1 MPYRNWNFGAFN
13 TGLSKNIISAKQED
27 NRHENLIVNAV
38 ESNKKTGSQ
47 TSTTAR
53 KSTLAPVSPHL
64 PNATFWRVEGSL
76 LNLGAVRPVA
86 FFTWNAQSFSE
97 RWLRRGGVALLAL
110 IRPLLYAFDRIFA
123 TRALHVLLRGVSC
136 DRLDLLGEEYFNYV
150 LKPKL
155 KPNGVAKLKEAMA
168 RGARVVLVS
177 QGLDHVM
184 RPLAQYLEV
193 EYLIANRL
201 EFRDR
206 LATGRLLSPVI
217 RPRQVLAR
225 IIGRKPD
232 GRVAP
237 KKLAR
242 NLGYSNRK
250 EILNNAVIS
259 AKRPVVSFN
268 TPTVI
273 FEPHKQVERL
283 SVRQSLAGK
292 HVLLIGFTGFIG
304 KVWLAKI
311 LEGIPDIAKVYLL
324 IRRQRSTTAERRFEK
339 IVAESPLFENL
350 HIRYGDDFVRFLTEK
365 TEVIEGDITQSGLGI
380 EPETF
385 ERLKSNLDQVVN
397 SSGLTDFN
405 PDLRQALSI
414 NIDGTLNLVDF
425 LRQCDHASLLHLS
438 TCYVV
443 GFRDGRIAETL
454 TPNYTPKGRPD
465 FDAEIE
471 YESLRRLAT
480 EIESRAGTAEI
491 TEQLRQQ
498 VLNKGRKLSDTEI
511 EAKIRK
517 QRQRWTRDELIEA
530 GMRRARELGWPNTY
544 TFTKSIAESLIA
556 KLAADLPVA
565 VVRPSIVETSTHD
578 PFEGW
583 NEGVNT
589 SAPISYLLGTFFRQM
604 PTNGKKCLDII
615 PVDLVCRGM
624 VLIAAALIERR
635 HEPMYQLATSGTNP
649 CDMRRTI
656 ELTGLAHRKYYRAQD
671 DLNQRLRAYFDTIPV
686 SKERYQQLSAP
697 RQKQIVQALQRILS
711 PLPMMR
717 SPLVRRERDLDRVEK
732 IIELYE
738 PFILHNEY
746 VFEARNV
753 EMLSAALPE
762 EERATFGYD
771 ASYIDWWDYWIN
783 IHIPALRK
791 WSFPIIEGRPVEN
804 HTRRAVQ
811 IRTPEQSVAA
821 S

>member
-1 MPYRNWNFGAFN
+1 M
-13 TGLSKNIISAKQED
+13 S
-27 NRHENLIVNAV
+27 AV
-38 ESNKKTGSQ
+38 ESNIKAGSQ
-47 TSTTAR
+47 TSTTAG
-53 KSTLAPVSPHL
+53 KSDLQTPSSHTSKEQS
-64 PNATFWRVEGSL
+64 ATFWRVEGSL

-97 RWLRRGGVALLAL
+97 RWMRRGGVALLAL

-123 TRALHVLLRGVSC
+123 TRALHTLLRGVSR

-150 LKPKL
+150 LKPRL
-155 KPNGVAKLKEAMA
+155 KPNGVAKLKEAQA
-168 RGARVVLVS
+168 RGAHIALVS

-184 RPLAQYLEV
+184 RPLARYLGV
-193 EYLIANRL
+193 ERLIANRL
-201 EFRDR
+201 EFRDG

-217 RPRQVLAR
+217 RPRQALAR
-225 IIGRKPD
+225 IIGGKPD
-232 GRVAP
+232 GRVTP
-237 KKLAR
+237 KRLAR
-242 NLGYSNRK
+242 NLGFSNHR
-250 EILNNAVIS
+250 EMLDNAVIPV
-259 AKRPVVSFN
+259 KRQVVAFD

-273 FEPHKQVERL
+273 FEPRKQIERL
-283 SVRQSLAGK
+283 SVRESLAGK

-311 LEGIPDIAKVYLL
+311 LEEVPEIAKVYLL
-324 IRRQRSTTAERRFEK
+324 IRRQRSTPAERRFDK

-350 HIRYGDDFVRFLTEK
+350 HIRHGDDFSAFLAEK
-365 TEVIEGDITQSGLGI
+365 TEVIEGDVTQPGLGI
-380 EPETF
+380 EPATF
-385 ERLKSNLDQVVN
+385 ERMKSDLDLVIN

-414 NIDGTLNLVDF
+414 NIDGTLHLINF
-425 LRQCDHASLLHLS
+425 LRQCDHAALLHLS

-443 GFRDGRIAETL
+443 GYRDGRIAETP
-454 TPNYTPKGRPD
+454 TPNYTPKGLAD
-465 FDAEIE
+465 FDAEVE
-471 YESLRRLAT
+471 YELLLQLAR
-480 EIESRAGTAEI
+480 EIESQAESV
-491 TEQLRQQ
+491 EGAERLRQQ
-498 VLNKGRKLSDTEI
+498 VLSKGRQQNRKLSDTEI
-511 EAKIRK
+511 AAQVRK

-544 TFTKSIAESLIA
+544 TFTKSLAESLIA
-556 KLAADLPVA
+556 KFGAGLPIA

-604 PTNGKKCLDII
+604 PSNGKKCLDII

-624 VLIAAALIERR
+624 TLIAAALIERR
-635 HEPMYQLATSGTNP
+635 HELIYQLATSATNP

-656 ELTGLAHRKYYRAQD
+656 ELTGLAHRKHYRAQD
-671 DLNQRLRAYFDTIPV
+671 DFNQRLLAYFDTIPV

-732 IIELYE
+732 IIDLYE

-746 VFEARNV
+746 IFEAKNV

-762 EERATFGYD
+762 EERAAFGYD
-771 ASYIDWWDYWIN
+771 ANYIDWWDYWIN

-791 WSFPIIEGRPVEN
+791 WSYPIIEGRPVEN
-804 HTRRAVQ
+804 KTRRAVQ
-811 IRTPEQSVAA
+811 IQTPEESVAA
-821 S
+821 G

>member
-1 MPYRNWNFGAFN
+1 MSDLTPSSH
-13 TGLSKNIISAKQED
+13 T
-27 NRHENLIVNAV
+27 
-38 ESNKKTGSQ
+38 
-47 TSTTAR
+47 
-53 KSTLAPVSPHL
+53 

-97 RWLRRGGVALLAL
+97 RWMRRGGVALLAMV
-110 IRPLLYAFDRIFA
+110 RPLLYAFDRIFA
-123 TRALHVLLRGVSC
+123 TRALHTLLRGVSR

-155 KPNGVAKLKEAMA
+155 KPNGLANLKEAQA
-168 RGARVVLVS
+168 RGARIVLVS

-184 RPLAQYLEV
+184 RPLARHLEV
-193 EYLIANRL
+193 ERLIANSL
-201 EFRDR
+201 EFRDG

-217 RPRQVLAR
+217 RPRQALAR
-225 IIGRKPD
+225 IIGGRPD
-232 GRVAP
+232 GRVTP
-237 KKLAR
+237 KRLAR
-242 NLGYSNRK
+242 NLGFSNHK
-250 EILNNAVIS
+250 EMLYNAVIP
-259 AKRPVVSFN
+259 AKRQVVAFN

-273 FEPHKQVERL
+273 FEPHKQIKRL
-283 SVRQSLAGK
+283 SVRESLAGK
-292 HVLLIGFTGFIG
+292 RVLLIGFTGFIG

-311 LEGIPDIAKVYLL
+311 LEEVPEIAKVYLL
-324 IRRQRSTTAERRFEK
+324 IRRQRSTTALRRFEK

-350 HIRYGDDFVRFLTEK
+350 HARHGDDFGAFLSEK
-365 TEVIEGDITQSGLGI
+365 IEVVEGDVTQPGLGMA
-380 EPETF
+380 PATF
-385 ERLKSNLDQVVN
+385 ERVKSGLDLVIN

-414 NIDGTLNLVDF
+414 NIDGTLHLIDF
-425 LRQCDHASLLHLS
+425 LRRCDRAAMLHLS

-443 GFRDGRIAETL
+443 GYRDGRIAEAIA
-454 TPNYTPKGRPD
+454 PNYTPKRLAD
-465 FDAEIE
+465 FDAEAE
-471 YESLRRLAT
+471 YESLRRLAA
-480 EIESRAGTAEI
+480 EVESRAESPEVSERLRRQVMDKARRQNKKLGDAEV
-491 TEQLRQQ
+491 EAQ
-498 VLNKGRKLSDTEI
+498 V
-511 EAKIRK
+511 RK

-544 TFTKSIAESLIA
+544 TFTKSLAESLIA
-556 KLAADLPVA
+556 KLGADLPVA

-604 PTNGKKCLDII
+604 PSNGKKCLDII

-624 VLIAAALIERR
+624 SLIAAALIGRR
-635 HEPMYQLATSGTNP
+635 HEPIYQLATSGTNP

-656 ELTGLAHRKYYRAQD
+656 ELTGLAHRKHYRAQD
-671 DLNQRLRAYFDTIPV
+671 DFNQRLLAYFDTIPV
-686 SKERYQQLSAP
+686 SKERYQKLSAP
-697 RQKQIVQALQRILS
+697 AQKQIVQALQRILS

-753 EMLSAALPE
+753 ELLSAALPN
-762 EERATFGYD
+762 EERAAFGYD
-771 ASYIDWWDYWIN
+771 ANYIDWWDYWIN
-783 IHIPALRK
+783 VHIPALRK
-791 WSFPIIEGRPVEN
+791 WSYPIIEGRPVEN
-804 HTRRAVQ
+804 RTRRAVQ
-811 IRTPEQSVAA
+811 IQTPEESVAA

>member
-1 MPYRNWNFGAFN
+1 M
-13 TGLSKNIISAKQED
+13 
-27 NRHENLIVNAV
+27 NAV
-38 ESNKKTGSQ
+38 ESDNKAGSQ
-47 TSTTAR
+47 TPTTAG
-53 KSTLAPVSPHL
+53 KSAFTPVSTNL
-64 PNATFWRVEGSL
+64 SNATFWRVEGSL

-97 RWLRRGGVALLAL
+97 RWLRRSGLALLAL
-110 IRPLLYAFDRIFA
+110 IRPLLFALDRVLA
-123 TRALHVLLRGVSC
+123 TRGLHTLLRGVSR
-136 DRLDLLGEEYFNYV
+136 DRLDLLGEEYFNYA

-155 KPNGVAKLKEAMA
+155 KPGGVAELQNAMA
-168 RGARVVLVS
+168 RGEKIVLVS

-184 RPLAQYLEV
+184 RPLARHLGV

-217 RPRQVLAR
+217 RPRQILAR
-225 IIGRKPD
+225 IIGGKPD
-232 GRVAP
+232 GRVAR

-242 NLGYSNRK
+242 KLGFSPHK
-250 EILNNAVIS
+250 EILNTAVIP
-259 AKRPVVSFN
+259 ARRPVITFN

-273 FEPHKQVERL
+273 FEPHKQVEKL

-311 LEGIPDIAKVYLL
+311 LEEIPDIGKVYLL
-324 IRRQRSTTAERRFEK
+324 IRRQRSTTAARRFEK
-339 IVAESPLFENL
+339 IAAESPLFENL
-350 HIRYGDDFVRFLTEK
+350 HIKLGDGFGAFLAEK
-365 TEVIEGDITQSGLGI
+365 TEVIEGDITQPGLGI
-380 EPETF
+380 EPQTL
-385 ERLKSNLDQVVN
+385 ERMKSNLDLVIN

-414 NIDGTLNLVDF
+414 NIDGTLHLIDF
-425 LRQCDHASLLHLS
+425 LRQCDHAAMLHLS

-443 GFRDGRIAETL
+443 GYRDGRIAETL
-454 TPNYTPKGRPD
+454 TPDYTPKGLAD
-465 FDAEIE
+465 FDSEIE
-471 YESLRRLAT
+471 YESLGRLAK
-480 EIESRAGTAEI
+480 EIETRAESAET
-491 TEQLRQQ
+491 TERLRRQVLGKARQQ
-498 VLNKGRKLSDTEI
+498 NKKLGDTEI
-511 EAKIRK
+511 EAQIRK

-530 GMRRARELGWPNTY
+530 GMRRAREFGWPNTY
-544 TFTKSIAESLIA
+544 TFTKSVSESLIA
-556 KLAADLPVA
+556 RIGAGLPIA

-604 PTNGKKCLDII
+604 PTNAKKCLDII

-624 VLIAAALIERR
+624 SLISAALIERR
-635 HEPMYQLATSGTNP
+635 HEPMYQLATSATNP

-656 ELTGLAHRKYYRAQD
+656 ELTGLAHRKHYRAQD
-671 DLNQRLRAYFDTIPV
+671 DFNQRLLAYFDTIPV
-686 SKERYQQLSAP
+686 SKERYQKLSAP
-697 RQKQIVQALQRILS
+697 AQKQIVQALQRILS

-753 EMLSAALPE
+753 EILSAALPD
-762 EERATFGYD
+762 EERASFGYD

-783 IHIPALRK
+783 VHIPALRK
-791 WSFPIIEGRPVEN
+791 WSYPIIEGRPVEN
-804 HTRRAVQ
+804 QTRRAAQ
-811 IRTPEQSVAA
+811 IQTPEQSVAT

>member
-1 MPYRNWNFGAFN
+1 M
-13 TGLSKNIISAKQED
+13 S
-27 NRHENLIVNAV
+27 AV
-38 ESNKKTGSQ
+38 ESDKNAGAQ
-47 TSTTAR
+47 TSTAAR
-53 KSTLAPVSPHL
+53 KSDLAPSP
-64 PNATFWRVEGSL
+64 NTSKEQGATFWRVEGSL

-97 RWLRRGGVALLAL
+97 RWMRRGGVALLAL
-110 IRPLLYAFDRIFA
+110 IRPLLYGFDRIFA
-123 TRALHVLLRGVSC
+123 TRALHTLLRGVSR

-155 KPNGVAKLKEAMA
+155 KPNGVAKLKEAQA
-168 RGARVVLVS
+168 RGAHIALVS

-184 RPLAQYLEV
+184 RPLAQYLGV
-193 EYLIANRL
+193 ERLIANRL
-201 EFRDR
+201 EFRDG

-217 RPRQVLAR
+217 RPRQALAR
-225 IIGRKPD
+225 IIGGKPD
-232 GRVAP
+232 GIVTP
-237 KKLAR
+237 KRLAR
-242 NLGYSNRK
+242 NLGFSNHK
-250 EILNNAVIS
+250 EMLNNAVIP
-259 AKRPVVSFN
+259 AARQVAPFN
-268 TPTVI
+268 TPTII
-273 FEPHKQVERL
+273 FEPHKKIERL
-283 SVRQSLAGK
+283 SARESLAGK

-311 LEGIPDIAKVYLL
+311 LEEIPEIAKVHLL
-324 IRRQRSTTAERRFEK
+324 IRRQRSTTARRRFEK

-350 HIRYGDDFVRFLTEK
+350 HLRYGEDFGAFLSEK
-365 TEVIEGDITQSGLGI
+365 IEVIEGDVTRPDLGV
-380 EPETF
+380 EPATF
-385 ERLKSNLDQVVN
+385 ERLKSDLDLVIN

-414 NIDGTLNLVDF
+414 NIDGTLHVIDF
-425 LRQCDHASLLHLS
+425 LRQCDHAALLHLS

-443 GFRDGRIAETL
+443 GYRDGRIAETI
-454 TPNYTPKGRPD
+454 TPNYTPKGLDD
-465 FDAEIE
+465 FDAGVE
-471 YESLRRLAT
+471 YESLQRLAR
-480 EIESRAGTAEI
+480 EIEASAESAPVI
-491 TEQLRQQ
+491 EQLRRQ
-498 VLNKGRKLSDTEI
+498 VLSKARQQNKKPSDTEV
-511 EAKIRK
+511 EAQVRK
-517 QRQRWTRDELIEA
+517 QRQRWTRDKLIEA
-530 GMRRARELGWPNTY
+530 GMRRAREFGWPNTY
-544 TFTKSIAESLIA
+544 TFTKSVAESLIA
-556 KLAADLPVA
+556 KLGDGLPVA

-589 SAPISYLLGTFFRQM
+589 SAPISYLLGTLFRQM

-624 VLIAAALIERR
+624 ILIAAALIERR
-635 HEPMYQLATSGTNP
+635 HEPLYQLATSATNP

-656 ELTGLAHRKYYRAQD
+656 ELTGLAHRKHYRAQD
-671 DLNQRLRAYFDTIPV
+671 DFNQRLLAYFDTIPV
-686 SKERYQQLSAP
+686 SKERYQKLSAP
-697 RQKQIVQALQRILS
+697 AQKQIVQALQRILS

-762 EERATFGYD
+762 DERAAFGYD

-791 WSFPIIEGRPVEN
+791 WSYPIIEGRPVEN
-804 HTRRAVQ
+804 NSK
-811 IRTPEQSVAA
+811 RTPQIQTPERSVAA
-821 S
+821 G

>member
-1 MPYRNWNFGAFN
+1 M
-13 TGLSKNIISAKQED
+13 
-27 NRHENLIVNAV
+27 
-38 ESNKKTGSQ
+38 
-47 TSTTAR
+47 
-53 KSTLAPVSPHL
+53 
-64 PNATFWRVEGSL
+64 
-76 LNLGAVRPVA
+76 
-86 FFTWNAQSFSE
+86 
-97 RWLRRGGVALLAL
+97 RRGGVALLAM
-110 IRPLLYAFDRIFA
+110 IRPMLYAFDRIFA
-123 TRALHVLLRGVSC
+123 TRALHTLLRGVSR

-155 KPNGVAKLKEAMA
+155 KPNGVAKLKEAQA
-168 RGARVVLVS
+168 RGARIVLVS

-184 RPLAQYLEV
+184 RPLAQHLGV
-193 EYLIANRL
+193 ERLIANRL
-201 EFRDR
+201 EFRDG

-217 RPRQVLAR
+217 RPRQALAR
-225 IIGRKPD
+225 IIGGKPD

-237 KKLAR
+237 KRLAR
-242 NLGYSNRK
+242 NLGFSNRR
-250 EILNNAVIS
+250 EMLDNAVVP
-259 AKRPVVSFN
+259 AKRHIVAFN

-273 FEPHKQVERL
+273 FEPRKQIERL
-283 SVRQSLAGK
+283 SVRESLAGK
-292 HVLLIGFTGFIG
+292 HILLIGFTGFIG

-311 LEGIPDIAKVYLL
+311 FEEVPEIAKVYLL
-324 IRRQRSTTAERRFEK
+324 IRRQRSTTAQRRFEK

-350 HIRYGDDFVRFLTEK
+350 HIRYGADFGAFLTEK
-365 TEVIEGDITQSGLGI
+365 TEVIEGDVTQPGLGI
-380 EPETF
+380 EPATF
-385 ERLKSNLDQVVN
+385 ERMKSDLDLVIN

-414 NIDGTLNLVDF
+414 NIDGALHLIDF
-425 LRQCDHASLLHLS
+425 LRQCDRAALLHLS

-454 TPNYTPKGRPD
+454 TPNYTPKGLAY
-465 FDAEIE
+465 FDAEVA
-471 YESLRRLAT
+471 YESLRQLAR
-480 EIESRAGTAEI
+480 EIESRAESPEI
-491 TEQLRQQ
+491 TGRLRQQ
-498 VLNKGRKLSDTEI
+498 VLSKGRQQNKKLGNTEI
-511 EAKIRK
+511 EAQVRK
-517 QRQRWTRDELIEA
+517 QRQRWTRDELIEV

-544 TFTKSIAESLIA
+544 TFTKSLAESLIF
-556 KLAADLPVA
+556 KLGADLPIA

-604 PTNGKKCLDII
+604 PSNGKKCLDII

-624 VLIAAALIERR
+624 ALIAAALIERR
-635 HEPMYQLATSGTNP
+635 HEPIYQLATSGTNP

-656 ELTGLAHRKYYRAQD
+656 ELTGLAHRKHYRAQD
-671 DLNQRLRAYFDTIPV
+671 DFNQRLLAYFDTIPV

-746 VFEARNV
+746 VFEAQNV
-753 EMLSAALPE
+753 EMLSSALPE
-762 EERATFGYD
+762 EERAAFGYD

-791 WSFPIIEGRPVEN
+791 WSYPIIEGRPVEN
-804 HTRRAVQ
+804 NARRAVQ
-811 IRTPEQSVAA
+811 IQTPEESVAA
-821 S
+821 G

>member
-1 MPYRNWNFGAFN
+1 V
-13 TGLSKNIISAKQED
+13 S
-27 NRHENLIVNAV
+27 AV
-38 ESNKKTGSQ
+38 EINKKAGAQ

-53 KSTLAPVSPHL
+53 KSDLAPTSHTS
-64 PNATFWRVEGSL
+64 NATFWRVEGSL

-86 FFTWNAQSFSE
+86 FFTWNAQRFSE

-110 IRPLLYAFDRIFA
+110 IRPLLYGFDRIFA
-123 TRALHVLLRGVSC
+123 TRALHTLLRGVSR

-155 KPNGVAKLKEAMA
+155 KLNGVAELKEAQA
-168 RGARVVLVS
+168 RGAHIVLVS

-184 RPLAQYLEV
+184 GPLARSLGV
-193 EYLIANRL
+193 ERLIANRL
-201 EFRDR
+201 EFRDG

-217 RPRQVLAR
+217 RPRQALAR
-225 IIGRKPD
+225 IIGGKPD
-232 GRVAP
+232 GRVTP
-237 KKLAR
+237 KRLAR
-242 NLGYSNRK
+242 NLGFSNHK
-250 EILNNAVIS
+250 EMLYNAVIP
-259 AKRPVVSFN
+259 AGRQAVPFN
-268 TPTVI
+268 TPTII
-273 FEPHKQVERL
+273 FEPHKQIERL
-283 SVRQSLAGK
+283 SVRESLAGK

-311 LEGIPDIAKVYLL
+311 LEEIPEIAKVYLL
-324 IRRQRSTTAERRFEK
+324 IRRQRSTTARRRFEK

-350 HIRYGDDFVRFLTEK
+350 HVRYGEDFGAFLAEK
-365 TEVIEGDITQSGLGI
+365 TEVIEGDVTQPDLGI
-380 EPETF
+380 EAATF
-385 ERLKSNLDQVVN
+385 ERLKSDLDVVIN

-414 NIDGTLNLVDF
+414 NIDGTLHVIDF
-425 LRQCDHASLLHLS
+425 LRRCDHAALLHLS

-443 GFRDGRIAETL
+443 GYRDGRIAETH
-454 TPNYTPKGRPD
+454 TTNYTPKGVAD
-465 FDAEIE
+465 FDAQVE
-471 YESLRRLAT
+471 YESLGQVAKA
-480 EIESRAGTAEI
+480 IESRAESAPV

-498 VLNKGRKLSDTEI
+498 VLSKGRKLSDAELETQ
-511 EAKIRK
+511 IRK

-544 TFTKSIAESLIA
+544 TFTKSVAESLIA
-556 KLAADLPVA
+556 KLGAGLPIA

-624 VLIAAALIERR
+624 ILIAAALIERR
-635 HEPMYQLATSGTNP
+635 HEPIYQLATSATNP

-656 ELTGLAHRKYYRAQD
+656 ELTGLAHRKHYRAQD
-671 DLNQRLRAYFDTIPV
+671 EFNKRLLAYFDTIPV
-686 SKERYQQLSAP
+686 SKERYQKLSAP
-697 RQKQIVQALQRILS
+697 AQKQIVQALQRILS

-746 VFEARNV
+746 VFEAQNV
-753 EMLSAALPE
+753 ELLSAALPE
-762 EERATFGYD
+762 EERAAFGYD

-791 WSFPIIEGRPVEN
+791 WSYPIIEGRPIEN
-804 HTRRAVQ
+804 MTRRTVQ
-811 IRTPEQSVAA
+811 MQTPEESVAA

>member
-1 MPYRNWNFGAFN
+1 M
-13 TGLSKNIISAKQED
+13 S
-27 NRHENLIVNAV
+27 AV
-38 ESNKKTGSQ
+38 ESKNKAGSQ

-53 KSTLAPVSPHL
+53 KSDLTPSSQT

-76 LNLGAVRPVA
+76 LNLGAVHPVA

-97 RWLRRGGVALLAL
+97 RWMRRGGVALLAMF
-110 IRPLLYAFDRIFA
+110 RPLLYAFDRIFA
-123 TRALHVLLRGVSC
+123 TRALHTLLRGVSR

-155 KPNGVAKLKEAMA
+155 KPNGVAKLKEAQA
-168 RGARVVLVS
+168 RGARIVLVS

-184 RPLAQYLEV
+184 RPLAQHLGAER
-193 EYLIANRL
+193 LIANRL
-201 EFRDR
+201 EFRDG

-217 RPRQVLAR
+217 RPRQALAR
-225 IIGRKPD
+225 VIGGKPD
-232 GRVAP
+232 GRVTP
-237 KKLAR
+237 KRLAR
-242 NLGYSNRK
+242 NLGFSHHR
-250 EILNNAVIS
+250 EMLDNAVIPARRQFAAS
-259 AKRPVVSFN
+259 NS
-268 TPTVI
+268 PTVI
-273 FEPHKQVERL
+273 FEQRKQLERL
-283 SVRQSLAGK
+283 SVRESLAGK

-304 KVWLAKI
+304 KVWLAKV
-311 LEGIPDIAKVYLL
+311 LEEVPEITKVYLL
-324 IRRQRSTTAERRFEK
+324 IRRQRSTTAPRRFEK
-339 IVAESPLFENL
+339 VVAESPLFENL
-350 HIRYGDDFVRFLTEK
+350 HARHGDDFGAFLSEK
-365 TEVIEGDITQSGLGI
+365 IEVIEGDVTRPGLGI
-380 EPETF
+380 ASATF
-385 ERLKSNLDQVVN
+385 ERMKSDLDLVIN

-414 NIDGTLNLVDF
+414 NIDGALHLIDF
-425 LRQCDHASLLHLS
+425 LRRCDRAALLHLS

-443 GFRDGRIAETL
+443 GFRDGRIAEAI
-454 TPNYTPKGRPD
+454 TPNYTPKGLAD
-465 FDAEIE
+465 FDADAEH
-471 YESLRRLAT
+471 ESLRRLAG
-480 EIESRAGTAEI
+480 EVESRADSPEI
-491 TEQLRQQ
+491 SERLRQQ
-498 VLNKGRKLSDTEI
+498 VLGKGRKLSDTEL
-511 EAKIRK
+511 EAQIRK

-544 TFTKSIAESLIA
+544 TFTKSLAESLIA
-556 KLAADLPVA
+556 KHGADLPVA

-589 SAPISYLLGTFFRQM
+589 SAPLSYLLGTFFRQM

-624 VLIAAALIERR
+624 ALIAAALIERR
-635 HEPMYQLATSGTNP
+635 HEPLYQLATSGTNP

-656 ELTGLAHRKYYRAQD
+656 ELTGLAHRKHYRAQD
-671 DLNQRLRAYFDTIPV
+671 DFNQRLLAYFDTIPV
-686 SKERYQQLSAP
+686 SKERYQKLSAP
-697 RQKQIVQALQRILS
+697 AQKQLVLALQRILS

-753 EMLSAALPE
+753 ELLSAALPE
-762 EERATFGYD
+762 EERAAFGYD
-771 ASYIDWWDYWIN
+771 ANYIDWWDYWIN
-783 IHIPALRK
+783 VHIPALRK
-791 WSFPIIEGRPVEN
+791 WSYPIIEGRPVEN
-804 HTRRAVQ
+804 KARRAVEVQ
-811 IRTPEQSVAA
+811 TPEESVAA

>member
-1 MPYRNWNFGAFN
+1 
-13 TGLSKNIISAKQED
+13 
-27 NRHENLIVNAV
+27 
-38 ESNKKTGSQ
+38 
-47 TSTTAR
+47 
-53 KSTLAPVSPHL
+53 
-64 PNATFWRVEGSL
+64 
-76 LNLGAVRPVA
+76 VA

-97 RWLRRGGVALLAL
+97 RWKRRGGVALLAM

-123 TRALHVLLRGVSC
+123 TRALHTLLRGVSR

-155 KPNGVAKLKEAMA
+155 KPNGVANLKEAQA
-168 RGARVVLVS
+168 RGARIVLVS

-184 RPLAQYLEV
+184 RPLARHLGV
-193 EYLIANRL
+193 ERLIANRL
-201 EFRDR
+201 EFRDG

-217 RPRQVLAR
+217 RPRQALAR
-225 IIGRKPD
+225 IIGGKPD
-232 GRVAP
+232 GRVTP
-237 KKLAR
+237 KRLAR
-242 NLGYSNRK
+242 NLGFSHHR
-250 EILNNAVIS
+250 EMLDNAVIP
-259 AKRPVVSFN
+259 AGRNVLTLN

-273 FEPHKQVERL
+273 FESHKQIEEL
-283 SVRQSLAGK
+283 SVRGALSGK
-292 HVLLIGFTGFIG
+292 RVLLIGFTGFIG

-311 LEGIPDIAKVYLL
+311 LEEIPDITKVYLL
-324 IRRQRSTTAERRFEK
+324 IRRQRSTTARRRFEK

-350 HIRYGDDFVRFLTEK
+350 HTRHGDNFGAFLSEK
-365 TEVIEGDITQSGLGI
+365 IDIIEGDVTQPGLGI
-380 EPETF
+380 EPTTF
-385 ERLKSNLDQVVN
+385 ERIKSDLDLVIN

-414 NIDGTLNLVDF
+414 NIDGTLHLIDF
-425 LRQCDHASLLHLS
+425 LRRCDRATLLHLS

-443 GFRDGRIAETL
+443 GYRDGRIAEAI
-454 TPNYTPKGRPD
+454 TPNYTPKGLPD
-465 FDAEIE
+465 FDAEAE
-471 YESLRRLAT
+471 YESLQLLAK
-480 EIESRAGTAEI
+480 EVESRGESPEVAER
-491 TEQLRQQ
+491 LRRI
-498 VLNKGRKLSDTEI
+498 VLSKGRKLSDTEL
-511 EAKIRK
+511 EAQVRK

-544 TFTKSIAESLIA
+544 TFTKSLAESLIA
-556 KLAADLPVA
+556 RLGADLPVA
-565 VVRPSIVETSTHD
+565 IVRPSIVETSTHD

-624 VLIAAALIERR
+624 TLIAAALIERR
-635 HEPMYQLATSGTNP
+635 HEPLYQLATSATNP

-656 ELTGLAHRKYYRAQD
+656 ELTGLAHRKHYRAQD
-671 DLNQRLRAYFDTIPV
+671 DFNQRLLAYFDTIPV
-686 SKERYQQLSAP
+686 SKERYQKLSAP
-697 RQKQIVQALQRILS
+697 AQKQIVQALQRILS

-753 EMLSAALPE
+753 ELLSAALPE
-762 EERATFGYD
+762 DERAAFGYD
-771 ASYIDWWDYWIN
+771 ANYIDWWDYWIN
-783 IHIPALRK
+783 VHIPALRK
-791 WSFPIIEGRPVEN
+791 WSYPIIEGRPVEN
-804 HTRRAVQ
+804 KTKRAVQ
-811 IRTPEQSVAA
+811 TQTPEESVAA

>member
-1 MPYRNWNFGAFN
+1 V
-13 TGLSKNIISAKQED
+13 S
-27 NRHENLIVNAV
+27 AV
-38 ESNKKTGSQ
+38 ESKNKTGSQ
-47 TSTTAR
+47 ASTTVR
-53 KSTLAPVSPHL
+53 KSDLTPSSQT

-76 LNLGAVRPVA
+76 LNLGAVHPVA

-97 RWLRRGGVALLAL
+97 RWMRRGGVALLAMF
-110 IRPLLYAFDRIFA
+110 RPLLYAFDRIFA
-123 TRALHVLLRGVSC
+123 TRALHALLRGVSR

-155 KPNGVAKLKEAMA
+155 KPNGVARLKEAQA
-168 RGARVVLVS
+168 RGARIVLVS

-184 RPLAQYLEV
+184 RPLAQHLGAER
-193 EYLIANRL
+193 LIANRL
-201 EFRDR
+201 EFRDG

-217 RPRQVLAR
+217 RPRQALAR
-225 IIGRKPD
+225 VIGGKPD
-232 GRVAP
+232 GRVTP
-237 KKLAR
+237 KRLAR
-242 NLGYSNRK
+242 NLGFSHHR
-250 EILNNAVIS
+250 EMLDNAVIPARRQFAAS
-259 AKRPVVSFN
+259 NS
-268 TPTVI
+268 PTVI
-273 FEPHKQVERL
+273 FEQRKQLERL
-283 SVRQSLAGK
+283 SVRESLAGK

-304 KVWLAKI
+304 KVWLAKV
-311 LEGIPDIAKVYLL
+311 LEEVPEMAKVYLL
-324 IRRQRSTTAERRFEK
+324 IRRQRSTTARRRFEK

-350 HIRYGDDFVRFLTEK
+350 HARHGGDFSAFLSEK
-365 TEVIEGDITQSGLGI
+365 IEVIEGDVTRPGLGI
-380 EPETF
+380 DPMTF
-385 ERLKSNLDQVVN
+385 ERMKSDLDLVIN

-414 NIDGTLNLVDF
+414 NIDGALHLIDF
-425 LRQCDHASLLHLS
+425 LRRCDRAALLHLS

-443 GFRDGRIAETL
+443 GFRDGRIAEAI
-454 TPNYTPKGRPD
+454 TPNYTPKGLAD
-465 FDAEIE
+465 FDADAEH
-471 YESLRRLAT
+471 ESLRRLAS
-480 EIESRAGTAEI
+480 EVESRAERPEI
-491 TEQLRQQ
+491 SERLRQQ
-498 VLNKGRKLSDTEI
+498 VLGKGRKLSDTEL
-511 EAKIRK
+511 EAQIRK

-544 TFTKSIAESLIA
+544 TFTKSLAESLIA
-556 KLAADLPVA
+556 KLGADLPVA

-604 PTNGKKCLDII
+604 PSNGKKCLDII

-624 VLIAAALIERR
+624 ALIGAALIERR
-635 HEPMYQLATSGTNP
+635 HEPLYQLATSATNP

-656 ELTGLAHRKYYRAQD
+656 ELTGLAHRKHYRAQD
-671 DLNQRLRAYFDTIPV
+671 DFNKRLLAYFDTIPV
-686 SKERYQQLSAP
+686 SKERYQKLSAP
-697 RQKQIVQALQRILS
+697 AQKQIVQALQRILS

-753 EMLSAALPE
+753 ELLSAALPV
-762 EERATFGYD
+762 EERAAFGYD
-771 ASYIDWWDYWIN
+771 ANYIDWWDYWIN
-783 IHIPALRK
+783 VHIPALRK
-791 WSFPIIEGRPVEN
+791 WSYPIIEGRPVEN
-804 HTRRAVQ
+804 KARRAVEVQ
-811 IRTPEQSVAA
+811 TPEESVAA

>member
-1 MPYRNWNFGAFN
+1 M
-13 TGLSKNIISAKQED
+13 S
-27 NRHENLIVNAV
+27 AV
-38 ESNKKTGSQ
+38 ESNHKTGSQ
-47 TSTTAR
+47 TSAPAR
-53 KSTLAPVSPHL
+53 KPAWEYAQL
-64 PNATFWRVEGSL
+64 PDATFWRVEGSL

-86 FFTWNAQSFSE
+86 FFTWNAQTFSE

-110 IRPLLYAFDRIFA
+110 IRPLLLAVDRIFA
-123 TRALHVLLRGVSC
+123 TRVLHTLLRGVSC
-136 DRLDLLGEEYFNYV
+136 DRLDLLGEEYFNYA

-155 KPNGVAKLKEAMA
+155 KPKGVAKLQEAMA
-168 RGARVVLVS
+168 RGERVILVS

-184 RPLAQYLEV
+184 RPLAGHLGV

-201 EFRDR
+201 EFRDH

-225 IIGRKPD
+225 IIGRNPD

-237 KKLAR
+237 EKLAR
-242 NLGYSNRK
+242 KLGFSDHI
-250 EILNNAVIS
+250 EFLNHAVIP
-259 AKRPVVSFN
+259 AKRTVTAFD
-268 TPTVI
+268 TPTVV
-273 FEPHKQVERL
+273 FEPHKQVEKL
-283 SVRQSLAGK
+283 SVRESLAGK

-304 KVWLAKI
+304 KVWLAKV
-311 LEGIPDIAKVYLL
+311 LEELPEIGKVYLL
-324 IRRQRSTTAERRFEK
+324 IRRQRSAPAQRRFEK
-339 IVAESPLFENL
+339 AIEESPLFENL
-350 HIRYGDDFVRFLTEK
+350 HNKHGADFGRFLSEK
-365 TEVIEGDITQSGLGI
+365 IVVIEGDVSRPGLGL
-380 EPETF
+380 EPAV
-385 ERLKSNLDQVVN
+385 LQLLQSNLDLVIN

-414 NIDGTLNLVDF
+414 NIEGAIHLIDF
-425 LRQCDHASLLHLS
+425 LRQLNTAALLHLS

-443 GFRDGRIAETL
+443 GYRDGRITETL
-454 TPNYTPKGRPD
+454 APNYTPKGVAG

-471 YESLRRLAT
+471 YESLQRLAR
-480 EIESRAGTAEI
+480 EIETRAESEEI
-491 TEQLRQQ
+491 TERLRQQ
-498 VLNKGRKLSDTEI
+498 VLSKGRKLGDAELN
-511 EAKIRK
+511 AQIRK

-544 TFTKSIAESLIA
+544 TFTKSIAESLIS
-556 KLAADLPVA
+556 KLGADLPIA
-565 VVRPSIVETSTHD
+565 IVRPSIVETSTHD
-578 PFEGW
+578 PFSGW

-589 SAPISYLLGTFFRQM
+589 SAPISYLLGTLFRQM
-604 PTNGKKCLDII
+604 PSNGKKCLDII

-624 VLIAAALIERR
+624 ILISAALIERR
-635 HEPMYQLATSGTNP
+635 HEAIYQLATSAVNP
-649 CDMRRTI
+649 CNMRRTI
-656 ELTGLAHRKYYRAQD
+656 ELTGLAHRKHYRAQD
-671 DLNQRLRAYFDTIPV
+671 EFNQRLLAYFDTIPV

-746 VFEARNV
+746 VFEAQNV
-753 EMLSAALPE
+753 ELLSAALPG
-762 EERATFGYD
+762 EERAAFGYD

-791 WSFPIIEGRPVEN
+791 WSYPIIEGRPVEN
-804 HTRRAVQ
+804 KTKRAVQ
-811 IRTPEQSVAA
+811 MPAQEQSVAA
-821 S
+821 G